1 MHLTSEKFGNAA
13 TLLMLACLTTTPLTA
28 LAALPAS
35 PAFLGYQLN
44 SRLTL
49 ADTDTVMNN
58 NSDTLLTDQNLAH
71 YNGVVFVKSRQAAS
85 PFKQPHVLLSDGRIV
100 QVMASDDSLNPAQ
113 CQNTLQKE
121 YTRLIT
127 SFGPATKQAPELKH
141 WKNSAAGYQLVIQCQ
156 AGNLLG
162 TFSL

>member
-1 MHLTSEKFGNAA
+1 MRVISEKFGQAA
-13 TLLMLACLTTTPLTA
+13 ALLIATGLSVIPLTA
-28 LAALPAS
+28 SAARSDS
-35 PAFLGYQLN
+35 PSFLGYQLN

-49 ADTDTVMNN
+49 ADTDTVLSS
-58 NSDTLLTDQNLAH
+58 NSDTQLTDQNLAH

-127 SFGPATKQAPELKH
+127 SFGPAITQAPQLKQ